1 MNNNFLGAHLPIKRG
16 FVDLFYQADELEI
29 NCIQCFTASNQMWV
43 YKNEVD
49 EKKVKNYFE
58 ELKKRKNYFIVS
70 HAGYLLN
77 LASDNSEII
86 EKTERAL
93 AAELERSNFL
103 EFYGVVVHPGSAK
116 DRKNGIKRVSE
127 TIKNVRLKTDTKT
140 KILLENSAGMG
151 NAIPSNLEELSKM
164 FELCSKYDSTI
175 EIVVDTCHCHAS
187 GYDFSNE
194 DLQEEYWNRLDSSIG
209 LNKVALIHI
218 NDSKKK
224 CGARIDRHEN
234 IGKGD
239 IGDRG
244 FKVLMK
250 NEKLKKIPKILE
262 TPFFELSDYK
272 KEIYL
277 LRSFL

>member
-1 MNNNFLGAHLPIKRG
+1 MKNKYLGAHLPIGKG
-16 FVDLFYQADELEI
+16 FVDLFYQADELGI

-43 YKNEVD
+43 YKNEID

-86 EKTERAL
+86 KKTERAL

-103 EFYGVVVHPGSAK
+103 EFYGVVIHPGSAK

-127 TIKNVRLKTDTKT
+127 VVKKVRNSIKTKT

-151 NAIPSNLEELSKM
+151 NSLPSDLEELAEM
-164 FELCSKYDSTI
+164 FELCYKNDHEI

-187 GYDFSNE
+187 GYDFSDE
-194 DLQEEYWNRLDSSIG
+194 EKQGEYWNKFDKLIG
-209 LNKVALIHI
+209 INKVAFIHI

-224 CGARIDRHEN
+224 CGERIDRHEN
-234 IGKGD
+234 IGNGT
-239 IGDRG
+239 IGKNG
-244 FKVLMK
+244 FKYLMQ
-250 NEKLKKIPKILE
+250 NEKLKKISKILE
-262 TPFFELSDYK
+262 TPFYEISDYK
-272 KEIYL
+272 KEIDF
-277 LRSFL
+277 LRSF